1 MSERFAVQEP
11 MLKYADEIGWQSVSQ
26 SEAMGMRGG
35 DTAAPYFF
43 YVLKSQLLKL
53 NKGIVDAS
61 NCAELMRKLG
71 LLKPT
76 LAGNQEALLWMRG
89 EKSTFVSSENRER
102 NVTLIDFEY
111 LDNNLFHVTD
121 EWEQQ
126 NAAQRNRAD
135 VVFLINGIPVAV
147 VEAKNAGKSDGL
159 ALGVEQIRRYHD
171 ETPEMFTTAQLF
183 GVTQL
188 IDLFYG
194 VTWNT
199 SRKNLFNWK
208 IDEAPLIREVGGVNY
223 EQKVK
228 TFFNRDRFLKVLQQ
242 SIIFQSRDDQ
252 LTKIVLRQHQ
262 TRAVEKVIERVQD
275 PNKRRGLVWHTQGSG
290 KTLTMITIAARLLR
304 GREQT
309 EKPTVLMVV
318 DRNEL
323 ESQLFSNI
331 TGYGITTLEV
341 AQSKDDLERILA
353 SDYRGLVVSM
363 IHKFDKRPANLNT
376 RESVAVLID
385 EAHRTTGGDFGNYL
399 MAALPNATYIGFT
412 GTPIDSLSK
421 GEGTFKVFGVD
432 DAQGYLDKYAIS
444 ESIADGTTV
453 QLNYALAPSTL
464 WADREI
470 LDREFL
476 NLADAEG
483 VSDPDELNAILDRA
497 VNLKAMLKAPDR
509 VEKIAQFVAEH
520 FQETVEPM
528 GFKAFLVGVDREAC
542 ALYKQA
548 LDKYLPPAYSEV
560 VYSTDNRDSALM
572 KTYHRTPEQEKDV
585 RKQFTNKN
593 EHPNIL
599 IVTQKL
605 LTGFDAPIL
614 YCMYLDKP
622 MRDHLLLQA
631 IARVNRPYEDADGL
645 VKPAGFVLDFVGIF
659 EHLEKALAF
668 DSDEVESVI
677 QNIDVLKE
685 TFAKLMHENAQ
696 QYLPLAAGSDDKA
709 KERAIVHFKDKE
721 TRETFFAFFKQVQN
735 LYNILS
741 PDAFLHPFI
750 EDYQTL
756 ATLYGLIRNVNSDGS
771 YVDKELTAKTQRL
784 LQTHTEADLFT
795 LPDAVYELNETTL
808 KEIDQ
813 SDSSD
818 TVKVLNLAKVLRQ
831 KVTDEGTS
839 QPFLVSI
846 GERAEAAIAA
856 YENRQSGTQ
865 DTLAEFMRLAAEYA
879 NAAREQDQMDLDNN
893 TYAVY
898 TILRNVI
905 GDVNP
910 EQARAV
916 DQIFE
921 QFPDYRWDNQQ
932 GSQLRIMLYRT
943 LEPTVGIKN
952 IVETANKL
960 LRLKRV

>member
-1 MSERFAVQEP
+1 MV
-11 MLKYADEIGWQSVSQ
+11 
-26 SEAMGMRGG
+26 G
-35 DTAAPYFF
+35 DTASLYFPE
-43 YVLKSQLLKL
+43 VLKAQLLKR
-53 NKGIVDAS
+53 NEGIIDDA
-61 NCAELMRKLG
+61 NCADVMRQLG
-71 LLKPT
+71 LLNAT
-76 LAGNQEALLWMRG
+76 LEGNQHALSWMRG
-89 EKSTFVSSENRER
+89 ERSTFVASENRNR
-102 NVTLIDFEY
+102 NVTLIDFENPN
-111 LDNNLFHVTD
+111 NNLFHVTD

-126 NAAQRNRAD
+126 NAAHRNRAD

-147 VEAKNAGKSDGL
+147 VETKNAGKPDGL

-188 IDLFYG
+188 FDFFYG

-208 IDEAPLIREVGGVNY
+208 TDEPTNY

-242 SIIFQSRDDQ
+242 SIIFQSKDDQ

-262 TRAVEKVIERVQD
+262 TRAIEKVIERVRD
-275 PNKRRGLVWHTQGSG
+275 PNKRHGLVWHTQGSG
-290 KTLTMITIAARLLR
+290 KTLTMITIAVRLLR

-323 ESQLFSNI
+323 ESQLFRNI

-341 AQSKDDLERILA
+341 AQSKDDLENILA
-353 SDYRGLVVSM
+353 ADYRGLVVSM

-376 RESVAVLID
+376 RESVIVLID

-432 DAQGYLDKYAIS
+432 DKQGYLDKYAIA
-444 ESIADGTTV
+444 ESIEDGTTV
-453 QLNYALAPSTL
+453 RLHYALAPSTL
-464 WADREI
+464 WADQEI

-476 NLADAEG
+476 RLADAEG

-497 VNLKAMLKAPDR
+497 VNLKAMMKAPDR
-509 VEKIAQFVAEH
+509 VRKIAKFVAEH

-548 LDKYLPPAYSEV
+548 LDKYLPPEYSEV
-560 VYSTDNRDSALM
+560 VYSADNQDSKLM

-585 RKQFTNKN
+585 RKRFINKSQQ
-593 EHPNIL
+593 PRIL

-631 IARVNRPYEDADGL
+631 IARVNRPYEDADGV

-668 DSDEVESVI
+668 DSDEVESII

-685 TFAKLMHENAQ
+685 TFAKLMRETAQ
-696 QYLPLAAGSDDKA
+696 QYLPLAKGSDDKA
-709 KERAIVHFKDKE
+709 KEQALEYFEDKQI
-721 TRETFFAFFKQVQN
+721 RETFFTFFKQVQN

-741 PDAFLHPFI
+741 PDTFLHPFI

-756 ATLYGLIRNVNSDGS
+756 AILYRLIRNFYSNRT
-771 YVDKELTAKTQRL
+771 YVDKELTAKTQQL
-784 LQTHTEADLFT
+784 LQAHTEGDLFG

-808 KEIDQ
+808 REIDQ
-813 SDSSD
+813 SDTSD
-818 TVKVLNLAKVLRQ
+818 TLKVLNLVKVLRQ
-831 KVTDEGTS
+831 KVADEGES
-839 QPFLVSI
+839 NPYLI
-846 GERAEAAIAA
+846 PLGERVEVVAEA
-856 YENRQSGTQ
+856 YENRQSETQ
-865 DTLAEFMRLAAEYA
+865 DVLAEFMRIAEEA
-879 NAAREQDQMDLDNN
+879 SRAAREQNQMDMDQN

-898 TILRNVI
+898 TILRDAI
-905 GDVNP
+905 ADVNP

-916 DQIFE
+916 NQVFT
-921 QFPDYRWDNQQ
+921 QFPDYRWDDHQQ
-932 GSQLRIMLYRT
+932 NQLRSTLYQT
-943 LEPTVGIKN
+943 LEPSVDIRTKIE
-952 IVETANKL
+952 ITNKL
-960 LRLKRV
+960 LKLERVK

>member
-1 MSERFAVQEP
+1 MSERSAVQEP
-11 MLKYADEIGWQSVSQ
+11 MLKYAAEIGWQSISP
-26 SEAMGMRGG
+26 SEAMPMRGG
-35 DTAAPYFF
+35 DTAARYFTE
-43 YVLKSQLLKL
+43 VLKAQLLKL
-53 NKGIVDAS
+53 NKGIIDDS
-61 NCAELMRKLG
+61 NCADVMRQLG
-71 LLKPT
+71 LLNAT
-76 LAGNQEALLWMRG
+76 LEGNQEALLWMRG
-89 EKSTFVSSENRER
+89 EKSTFVVSENRNR
-102 NVTLIDFEY
+102 NVTLIDFEN
-111 LDNNLFHVTD
+111 LNNNLFHVTD

-126 NAAQRNRAD
+126 NAAHRNRAD
-135 VVFLINGIPVAV
+135 VVFLINGIPVAI
-147 VEAKNAGKSDGL
+147 VETKNAGKPDGL
-159 ALGVEQIRRYHD
+159 ALGVEQIRRYHS

-188 IDLFYG
+188 LDFFYG

-199 SRKNLFNWK
+199 NRKNLFNWK
-208 IDEAPLIREVGGVNY
+208 IDEPTNY
-223 EQKVK
+223 ELKVK
-228 TFFNRDRFLKVLQQ
+228 TFFDRNRFLKVLQR
-242 SIIFQSRDDQ
+242 SIIFQSKDDQ
-252 LTKIVLRQHQ
+252 LIKIVLRQHQ
-262 TRAVEKVIERVQD
+262 TRAVEKVIERVKD

-290 KTLTMITIAARLLR
+290 KTLTMISIAARLLR
-304 GREQT
+304 SSEQT
-309 EKPTVLMVV
+309 EKPTVLMVI

-331 TGYGITTLEV
+331 TGYGITSLEV

-363 IHKFDKRPANLNT
+363 IHKFDKRPSNLNT
-376 RESVAVLID
+376 RESVIVLID
-385 EAHRTTGGDFGNYL
+385 EAHRTTGGNFGNYL

-432 DAQGYLDKYAIS
+432 DEQGYLDKYAIS
-444 ESIADGTTV
+444 ESIEDGTTV
-453 QLNYALAPSTL
+453 PLNYALAPSNL
-464 WADREI
+464 QIDREV

-476 NLADAEG
+476 SLADAEG

-497 VNLKAMLKAPDR
+497 VNLKTIMKAPDR
-509 VEKIAQFVAEH
+509 VEKIAQFIAEH

-560 VYSTDNRDSALM
+560 VYSEDNRDSELM
-572 KTYHRTPEQEKDV
+572 KSYYHTPEQEKDI
-585 RKQFTNKN
+585 RKRFTNKN
-593 EHPNIL
+593 EHPKIL

-631 IARVNRPYEDADGL
+631 IARVNRPYEDTDGL

-685 TFAKLMHENAQ
+685 TFAKLMRETAQ
-696 QYLPLAAGSDDKA
+696 QYLPLATGSDDKA
-709 KERAIVHFKDKE
+709 KEQAIVHFRDKE
-721 TRETFFAFFKQVQN
+721 VREAFFAFFKQVQN

-750 EDYQTL
+750 EDYQAL
-756 ATLYGLIRNVNSDGS
+756 AVLYGLIRNVYSDRT
-771 YVDKELTAKTQRL
+771 YVDKELTAKTRRL
-784 LQTHTEADLFT
+784 LQAHTEGDLFE
-795 LPDAVYELNETTL
+795 LPDAFYELNETTL
-808 KEIDQ
+808 REIDQ
-813 SDSSD
+813 SDASD
-818 TVKVLNLAKVLRQ
+818 TVKVLNLVKILRQ
-831 KVTDEGTS
+831 KVKDEATS
-839 QPFLVSI
+839 QPFLVSL
-846 GERAEAAIAA
+846 GERAETTIAA
-856 YENRQSGTQ
+856 YENRQSETQ
-865 DTLAEFMRLAAEYA
+865 DTLAEFMKIASEYA
-879 NAAREQDQMDLDNN
+879 SAARESQQLGMDGN
-893 TYAVY
+893 TFAVY
-898 TILRNVI
+898 TVLRNVI
-905 GDVNP
+905 ADVNP

-916 DQIFE
+916 DQVFT
-921 QFPDYRWDNQQ
+921 QFPDYQWDNQQ
-932 GSQLRIMLYRT
+932 ASRLRIMLYRT

-960 LRLKRV
+960 LKLKRV

>member
-1 MSERFAVQEP
+1 MSERSAVQEP
-11 MLKYADEIGWQSVSQ
+11 MLKYADEIGWQSISPP
-26 SEAMGMRGG
+26 EAMQMRRG
-35 DTAAPYFF
+35 DTASLYFPD
-43 YVLKSQLLKL
+43 VLKAQLLKL
-53 NKGIVDAS
+53 NEGIVDDS
-61 NCAELMRKLG
+61 NCDEIMRQLG
-71 LLKPT
+71 LLNAT
-76 LAGNQEALLWMRG
+76 LEGNQEALLWMRG
-89 EKSTFVSSENRER
+89 EKSTFVPSENRER
-102 NVTLIDFEY
+102 NVTLIDFEH

-126 NAAQRNRAD
+126 SAVHLNRAD

-147 VEAKNAGKSDGL
+147 VETKSANKRDGL
-159 ALGVEQIRRYHD
+159 ALGVEQIRRYHA

-188 IDLFYG
+188 TDFFYG

-199 SRKNLFNWK
+199 NRKNLFNWK
-208 IDEAPLIREVGGVNY
+208 IDEPTNY

-228 TFFNRDRFLKVLQQ
+228 TFFNRDRFLKELQQ
-242 SIIFQSRDDQ
+242 SIIFQIRDDQ
-252 LTKIVLRQHQ
+252 LTKVVLRQHQ
-262 TRAVEKVIERVQD
+262 TRAVKKVIERVQD

-290 KTLTMITIAARLLR
+290 KTLTMISIAARLLR
-304 GREQT
+304 GGEQI

-323 ESQLFSNI
+323 ESQLFRNI

-353 SDYRGLVVSM
+353 SDYRGLIVSM
-363 IHKFDKRPANLNT
+363 IHKFDKRPADLNT
-376 RESVAVLID
+376 RESVIVLID

-421 GEGTFKVFGVD
+421 GEGTFKVFGKD
-432 DAQGYLDKYAIS
+432 DEQGYLDKYAIA
-444 ESIADGTTV
+444 ESIEDGTTIK
-453 QLNYALAPSTL
+453 LNYALAPSDL
-464 WADREI
+464 QVDRE
-470 LDREFL
+470 LLEQEFL
-476 NLADAEG
+476 NLAETEG

-497 VNLKAMLKAPDR
+497 VNLKEMMKSSDR
-509 VEKIAQFVAEH
+509 VDGIAKFVAKD
-520 FQETVEPM
+520 FQKRIALM

-548 LDKYLPPAYSEV
+548 LDNYLPPEYSEV
-560 VYSTDNRDSALM
+560 VYSEDNRDSELM
-572 KTYHRTPEQEKDV
+572 KTYYHTSDQEKEI
-585 RKQFTNKN
+585 RKKFVNKN
-593 EHPNIL
+593 EQPKIL

-622 MRDHLLLQA
+622 MRDHVLLQA

-659 EHLEKALAF
+659 ENMKKALAF
-668 DSDEVESVI
+668 DSDTVESVI

-685 TFAKLMHENAQ
+685 AFARLMREDAQ
-696 QYLPLAAGSDDKA
+696 QYLPLAEGSDDKA
-709 KERAIVHFKDKE
+709 KEQAIGYFEDKE
-721 TRETFFAFFKQVQN
+721 VQETFFAFFKQVQN

-741 PDAFLHPFI
+741 PDPFLREFI

-756 ATLYGLIRNVNSDGS
+756 ATLYGLIRNAHSDHI
-771 YVDKELTAKTQRL
+771 YVDKELTAKTREL
-784 LQTHTEADLFT
+784 LQDHTESNLFG
-795 LPDAVYELNETTL
+795 LPDAVHELSETTL
-808 KEIDQ
+808 NEINQ
-813 SDSSD
+813 SDVSD
-818 TVKVLNLAKVLRQ
+818 TVKVLNLRKALRQ
-831 KVTDEGTS
+831 TVTDQGRS
-839 QPFLVSI
+839 NPFLIPI
-846 GERAEAAIAA
+846 GERAEAVAEA

-865 DTLAEFMRLAAEYA
+865 DTLAEFMRLAEEISRAT
-879 NAAREQDQMDLDNN
+879 REQSQMDMDQN

-898 TILRNVI
+898 TVLKNVI
-905 GDVNP
+905 EDVNP

-943 LEPTVGIKN
+943 LEPTVGREN
-952 IVETANKL
+952 IIETANKL
-960 LRLKRV
+960 LRLERV

>member
-35 DTAAPYFF
+35 DITALYFF
-43 YVLKSQLLKL
+43 DVLKSQLLKL
-53 NKGIVDAS
+53 NKGIVDDS
-61 NCAELMRKLG
+61 NYAEVMRKLG
-71 LLKPT
+71 LLNAT

-89 EKSTFVSSENRER
+89 EKSIFVASENRER
-102 NVTLIDFEY
+102 NVTLIDFEN
-111 LDNNLFHVTD
+111 LDNNLFHITD
-121 EWEQQ
+121 EWEQR
-126 NAAQRNRAD
+126 NAAHRNRAD

-147 VEAKNAGKSDGL
+147 VEAKNAGKPDGL
-159 ALGVEQIRRYHD
+159 ALGVEQIRRYHN

-188 IDLFYG
+188 TDLFYG

-208 IDEAPLIREVGGVNY
+208 TDEASLISGVGGLNY

-228 TFFNRDRFLKVLQQ
+228 TFFDRERFLKVLQQ

-262 TRAVEKVIERVQD
+262 TRAVDKVVERVKD

-290 KTLTMITIAARLLR
+290 KTLTMISIAARLLR
-304 GREQT
+304 SGEQR

-331 TGYGITTLEV
+331 TGYGITTLAV
-341 AQSKDDLERILA
+341 AQSKDDLERILS

-376 RESVAVLID
+376 RESVIVLID

-432 DAQGYLDKYAIS
+432 DEQGYLDKYAIS

-453 QLNYALAPSTL
+453 RLNYALAPSTL
-464 WADREI
+464 WVDQEI

-585 RKQFTNKN
+585 RKRFTNKN
-593 EHPNIL
+593 EQPKIL

-645 VKPAGFVLDFVGIF
+645 LKPAGFVLDFVGIF

-685 TFAKLMHENAQ
+685 TFTKLVRENAQ
-696 QYLPLAAGSDDKA
+696 QYLPLAKGSDDKA
-709 KERAIVHFKDKE
+709 KEQAIEHFENKE
-721 TRETFFAFFKQVQN
+721 VRETFFTFFKQLQN

-741 PDAFLHPFI
+741 PDAFLQPFI
-750 EDYQTL
+750 EDYQAL
-756 ATLYGLIRNVNSDGS
+756 AVLYGLVRNVYSDGS

-784 LQTHTEADLFT
+784 LQTHTEADLFA

-813 SDSSD
+813 SDASD

-898 TILRNVI
+898 TILRDVI